1 MGIIIPQTLISK
13 NINKNQ
19 KRKPNKPKENSDP
32 DIAQLIDGL
41 SRTRDKSPSASRI
54 DRRTRVGQTHRF
66 VYYESYTTLRNH
78 TAILQPMNRGHDEL
92 QGNCRT
98 LAFGGRYDTNLCNLL
113 GCQTGPTTLDSS
125 VKCFILVACVEI
137 KVNVNTSS
145 FSDKNRLI

>member
-66 VYYESYTTLRNH
+66 VYYDSYITNR
-78 TAILQPMNRGHDEL
+78 ILPSEIIPLSYSPRIGVVM
-92 QGNCRT
+92 NCRET
-98 LAFGGRYDTNLCNLL
+98 AEHSPLAVATIRIHVICLAVRQGL
-113 GCQTGPTTLDSS
+113 QHWIVQSS
-125 VKCFILVACVEI
+125 VLYLQRVSK
-137 KVNVNTSS
+137 S
-145 FSDKNRLI
+145 R